1 MLTQTNPDITGLNC
15 RHSHPLPNRE
25 GILSPA
31 PIDGLRIFCRG
42 EAGGIYTEI
51 GDSHASACFIH
62 GSDGNFSQQVN
73 RHDNHC
79 SVPAGV
85 ASGNIE
91 HFLPLV
97 SPRMLRP
104 YRKCPLISLAAW
116 QRRGGFETRIYVR
129 SIRRLNLA
137 RCDARLAA

>member
-1 MLTQTNPDITGLNC
+1 MLTQANPDITWLNC

-31 PIDGLRIFCRG
+31 RIDGSRVFCRG
-42 EAGGIYTEI
+42 EAGGLYTGMENI
-51 GDSHASACFIH
+51 PVSACFIH
-62 GSDGNFSQQVN
+62 RPDGIFSQQMDG
-73 RHDNHC
+73 HDNHC
-79 SVPAGV
+79 SVPAGI

-104 YRKCPLISLAAW
+104 
-116 QRRGGFETRIYVR
+116 FVR

-137 RCDARLAA
+137 RCDACLAA